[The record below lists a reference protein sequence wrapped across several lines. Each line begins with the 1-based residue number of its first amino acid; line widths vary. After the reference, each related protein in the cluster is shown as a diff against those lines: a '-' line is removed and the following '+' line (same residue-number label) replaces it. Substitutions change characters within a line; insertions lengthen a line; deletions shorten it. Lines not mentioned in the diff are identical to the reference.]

1 MKTITEKLADTLP
14 PTTPCVA
21 LLNGANPIYLTA
33 DDVAKN
39 LSRSFDA
46 DRVDLLMVKL
56 DSDRS
61 IDVTRK
67 GQRITF
73 KVKP

>member
-1 MKTITEKLADTLP
+1 MNARYISDTLP

-73 KVKP
+73 KVSHA

>member
-1 MKTITEKLADTLP
+1 MNARYISDTLL

-21 LLNGANPIYLTA
+21 LLNGANPIHLTA

-46 DRVDLLMVKL
+46 DRVDLLMVTL
-56 DSDRS
+56 DNNRS
-61 IDVTRK
+61 IDVIRK

-73 KVKP
+73 KVRA

>member
-1 MKTITEKLADTLP
+1 MNARYISDTLP
-14 PTTPCVA
+14 PTAPCVA

-46 DRVDLLMVKL
+46 DRVDLLMVTL
-56 DSDRS
+56 DNNRS
-61 IDVTRK
+61 IDVIRK

-73 KVKP
+73 KVRA

>member
-1 MKTITEKLADTLP
+1 MNARYISETLP

-21 LLNGANPIYLTA
+21 MLDGHSPIHLTA

-46 DRVDLLMVKL
+46 DRVDILMMQL
-56 DSDRS
+56 DSARAIS
-61 IDVTRK
+61 VIRK

-73 KVKP
+73 KVTP

>member
-1 MKTITEKLADTLP
+1 MNARYISDTLP

-73 KVKP
+73 KVNHA

>member
-1 MKTITEKLADTLP
+1 MTARYISDTLP

-73 KVKP
+73 KVRA

>member
-1 MKTITEKLADTLP
+1 MTARYISDTLP

-73 KVKP
+73 KVNHA

>member
-1 MKTITEKLADTLP
+1 MNARYISDTLP

-56 DSDRS
+56 DTDRS
-61 IDVTRK
+61 IDVIRK

-73 KVKP
+73 KVRA

>member
-1 MKTITEKLADTLP
+1 MNARYISDTLP
-14 PTTPCVA
+14 PGTPCVA

-46 DRVDLLMVKL
+46 DRVDLLMVTL
-56 DSDRS
+56 DNNRT
-61 IDVTRK
+61 IDVIRK

-73 KVKP
+73 KVRA

>member
-1 MKTITEKLADTLP
+1 MNARYISDTLP

-56 DSDRS
+56 DTDRS
-61 IDVTRK
+61 IDVVRK
-67 GQRITF
+67 GQSITF
-73 KVKP
+73 KVRA

>member
-1 MKTITEKLADTLP
+1 MKARYISDTLP

-73 KVKP
+73 KVNHA

>member
-1 MKTITEKLADTLP
+1 MNARYISDTLP

-21 LLNGANPIYLTA
+21 LLNGANHIYLTA
-33 DDVAKN
+33 EDVAKN

-56 DSDRS
+56 DTDRS
-61 IDVTRK
+61 IDVIRK

-73 KVKP
+73 KVRA

>member
-1 MKTITEKLADTLP
+1 MNASYISDTLP

-73 KVKP
+73 KVNHA

>member
-1 MKTITEKLADTLP
+1 MNARYISDTLP

-46 DRVDLLMVKL
+46 DRVDLLMVTL
-56 DSDRS
+56 DNNRT
-61 IDVTRK
+61 IDVIRK

-73 KVKP
+73 KVTP

>member
-1 MKTITEKLADTLP
+1 MTARYISDTLP

>member
-1 MKTITEKLADTLP
+1 MNARYISDTLP

-73 KVKP
+73 KVRA

>member
-1 MKTITEKLADTLP
+1 MNARYISDTLP

>member
-1 MKTITEKLADTLP
+1 MTARYISDTLP

-33 DDVAKN
+33 YDVAKN

-73 KVKP
+73 KVNHA

>member
-1 MKTITEKLADTLP
+1 MNARYISDTLP
-14 PTTPCVA
+14 PATPCVA

-56 DSDRS
+56 DIDRS

>member
-1 MKTITEKLADTLP
+1 MNARYISDTLP
-14 PTTPCVA
+14 PTTPCIA

-46 DRVDLLMVKL
+46 DRVDILMMQL
-56 DSDRS
+56 DSARAIS
-61 IDVTRK
+61 VIRK

-73 KVKP
+73 KVRA

>member
-1 MKTITEKLADTLP
+1 MNARYISDTLP

-33 DDVAKN
+33 EDVAKN
-39 LSRSFDA
+39 LSRSLDA